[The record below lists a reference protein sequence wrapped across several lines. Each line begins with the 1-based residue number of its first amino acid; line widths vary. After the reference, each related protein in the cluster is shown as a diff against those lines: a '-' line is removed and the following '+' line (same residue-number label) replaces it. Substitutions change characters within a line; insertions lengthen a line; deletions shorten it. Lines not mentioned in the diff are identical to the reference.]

1 MVDKATKLETIH
13 NRIHEIRTRFEVLLR
28 DARIAQLQ
36 AVTDG
41 ASPEAAQAAFE
52 ARQTELHA
60 DFAFLAACNVGSEFL
75 GADKVAKV
83 REIGSQPWTRHFDD
97 RLGLSQAELARY
109 PADAPAVPVQQNLL
123 MDAPQHRI
131 ERSPSDHFDPAWGFK
146 MKVPELLYDHGELH
160 NLTISAGTLT
170 PEERFKINEHVMHTL
185 MMLKALPLP
194 KNLQRVPDYAATHHE
209 TLTGGGYPR
218 QLGEAEL
225 SIPMRILAIADVFEA
240 LTASDRPYKPAK
252 TLSESIKIL
261 ASFKRKR
268 HIDPDLFDLFLTSG
282 IYLQY
287 AEKFLAPEQIDTVDI
302 AAYLG

>member
-1 MVDKATKLETIH
+1 MRRHGRRD
-13 NRIHEIRTRFEVLLR
+13 EVALR
-28 DARIAQLQ
+28 KFTAQLHQ
-36 AVTDG
+36 GNALFGIFHT
-41 ASPEAAQAAFE
+41 
-52 ARQTELHA
+52 
-60 DFAFLAACNVGSEFL
+60 L
-75 GADKVAKV
+75 GN
-83 REIGSQPWTRHFDD
+83 
-97 RLGLSQAELARY
+97 
-109 PADAPAVPVQQNLL
+109 NLL
-123 MDAPQHRI
+123 LERCGQPHDRPQN
-131 ERSPSDHFDPAWGFK
+131 GQ
-146 MKVPELLYDHGELH
+146 VVLV
-160 NLTISAGTLT
+160 
-170 PEERFKINEHVMHTL
+170 NEHVMHTL
-185 MMLKALPLP
+185 MMLKTLPLP